1 MQKSTTSAPKYD
13 VHQEITNK
21 ILKDLE
27 AGTRPWVQ
35 PWTVSGCTQRPIR
48 SNGVPYNGINVLL
61 LWSAAIEFGYN
72 SPRWMTFKQSL
83 ELGGCVRK
91 GEKSEKVI
99 FYKTLIKEA
108 ETEDDDDRVI
118 PMARAYS
125 VFNVEQIDGL
135 PEHYYTKSEPLAPI
149 GDRNADL
156 DAWIANTGADIRHGG
171 AKAFYQPTNDFIQ
184 MPNFEAF
191 SSVEAY
197 YATHLHELTHWTKKG
212 NRLDRDLGRK
222 QWGDE
227 GYAREEL
234 VAEIGSAFLCA
245 DLNVSNVI
253 RDDHSS
259 YIDAWIKVLKGD
271 KRAIFQAASM
281 ATKAA
286 EYLHSLQVKEES
298 KAA

>member
-1 MQKSTTSAPKYD
+1 
-13 VHQEITNK
+13 
-21 ILKDLE
+21 
-27 AGTRPWVQ
+27 
-35 PWTVSGCTQRPIR
+35 
-48 SNGVPYNGINVLL
+48 
-61 LWSAAIEFGYN
+61 
-72 SPRWMTFKQSL
+72 MTFKQSL